1 MGETT
6 ALKDRD
12 WKSITPEALT
22 ASVEHIRKMFD
33 EAVFKCTWPAQHLCF
48 AALHPD
54 NKLNEKLIDL
64 AEYEAFFRQY
74 KMVIGPAAAQEFD
87 RTLRIATPPAIF
99 HAYLE
104 AVDAGIRVE
113 IRRLYGELLAIAMAH
128 ESELSLHPAEWAK
141 THLDLLLR
149 DQKHRVVTWIKS
161 VCDRQDLSKA
171 FNTPEETEEFIFW
184 NDWRAPKLIYMKPAG
199 NLPYNEAI
207 AWSREDEGRTKE
219 LLEARSSRFIQFLGF
234 RLEELA
240 GDAHLQLAKA
250 KKEKQEMNAS
260 DSADF
265 DRRFALMAIEE
276 ARKSVAE
283 DDRPHPRV
291 GAVVVK
297 DGEVLSRAHRGEKP
311 KSHAEFIALED
322 KLPDGVVAGS
332 TVYTTLE
339 PCTTRN
345 HPKIPCAQRLIDRKV
360 RRVVIGM
367 LDPNPD
373 IMGRGD
379 QMLSDAGIEVQLFP
393 RELRAQVEE
402 LNREFIRAQKRRQ
415 TTPSKPQP
423 AFEADS
429 QEYWEQRKKASG
441 DRTTQQD
448 LAAAGLA
455 HLDPIFAVQACT
467 FSKRKT
473 VSTVCSFV

>member
-1 MGETT
+1 M
-6 ALKDRD
+6 
-12 WKSITPEALT
+12 
-22 ASVEHIRKMFD
+22 
-33 EAVFKCTWPAQHLCF
+33 
-48 AALHPD
+48 
-54 NKLNEKLIDL
+54 
-64 AEYEAFFRQY
+64 
-74 KMVIGPAAAQEFD
+74 
-87 RTLRIATPPAIF
+87 
-99 HAYLE
+99 
-104 AVDAGIRVE
+104 
-113 IRRLYGELLAIAMAH
+113 
-128 ESELSLHPAEWAK
+128 
-141 THLDLLLR
+141 
-149 DQKHRVVTWIKS
+149 
-161 VCDRQDLSKA
+161 
-171 FNTPEETEEFIFW
+171 NT
-184 NDWRAPKLIYMKPAG
+184 
-199 NLPYNEAI
+199 
-207 AWSREDEGRTKE
+207 
-219 LLEARSSRFIQFLGF
+219 
-234 RLEELA
+234 
-240 GDAHLQLAKA
+240 
-250 KKEKQEMNAS
+250 S
-260 DSADF
+260 DSANL

-360 RRVVIGM
+360 RRVMIGM

-415 TTPSKPQP
+415 TTPTKSQP
-423 AFEADS
+423 TLEADS
-429 QEYWEQRKKASG
+429 QEYWEQRKKAPETELLNKIWQRPGWRIWIRSSLFKPARFQNVEQCRQFVLSSEVLSSWRHYPTFFPKDIELGGDWVACESEYSG
-441 DRTTQQD
+441 AQMYHAERWMLYRSAQFVQNRTFDEIAQLGGKVHALEILDVTTAAVEFAARMSDHRVLTPNGALTFELRGVAGRNLTWPKDMWGDLDDVPRDSWAQDETITVERQVPSDRLRSQGREIAREISAEIYEKFGWMQVPID
-448 LAAAGLA
+448 KLVAAQNQRFGE
-455 HLDPIFAVQACT
+455 
-467 FSKRKT
+467 K
-473 VSTVCSFV
+473 